1 MFSQFFGN
9 YLLENQKINTEQY
22 SSCMKY
28 IAANRVKLGMLAEH
42 EDLLDHTLANEL
54 NYLQLQNDRQ
64 IGDLAIEKG
73 YLTESDVNYLLGC
86 QGNPYL
92 IFVQALEDNHYMTHE
107 EIETALKDYQ
117 ASEGFSDAIMDAI
130 KDGNISRLLPAFADI
145 EDERYQ
151 TLLGLALRNIV
162 RFISSYIRLEK
173 GYVTDSIHSSYLA
186 YQDLNGDFEAS
197 IGFFSDNDGILSI
210 AEGYAREEFE
220 EVDEDA
226 LDAIGEFV
234 NCISGL
240 YAAELSYQDV
250 KLDTEPPE
258 YGFDMTLKKSGR
270 FFVLPLYIEG
280 KESNLFIQIN

>member
-9 YLLENQKINTEQY
+9 YLLENQKISTEQY

-28 IAANRVKLGMLAEH
+28 IADNRVKLGMLAEH
-42 EDLLDHTLANEL
+42 EGLLDRTLANEL

-86 QGNPYL
+86 QGNTYL
-92 IFVQALEDNHYMTHE
+92 IFVQALEDNHYMTRE
-107 EIETALKDYQ
+107 EIETCLKDYQ
-117 ASEGFSDAIMDAI
+117 ASEGFSDTIMDAI

-151 TLLGLALRNIV
+151 TLLGLALRSIV

-173 GYVTDSIHSSYLA
+173 GYITDSIHASYLA
-186 YQDLNGDFEAS
+186 YQDLNGDFEATV
-197 IGFFSDNDGILSI
+197 GFFSDNDGILAI
-210 AEGYAREEFE
+210 AEGYAKEEFE
-220 EVDEDA
+220 KVDEDS
-226 LDAIGEFV
+226 LDSIREFV
-234 NCISGL
+234 NCINGL
-240 YAAELSYQDV
+240 YAAELSYQNV
-250 KLDTEPPE
+250 KLDMEPPK
-258 YGFDMTLKKSGR
+258 YGFDMTLKKSGH
-270 FFVLPLYIEG
+270 FFVLPLSIEG

>member
-28 IAANRVKLGMLAEH
+28 IAANHVKLGMLAEH
-42 EDLLDHTLANEL
+42 EGLLDRTLANEL
-54 NYLQLQNDRQ
+54 NYLQLQSDRQ
-64 IGDLAIEKG
+64 IGDLAIDKG
-73 YLTESDVNYLLGC
+73 YLTESDVDYLLGC

-92 IFVQALEDNHYMTHE
+92 IFVQALEDNQYMTRE
-107 EIETALKDYQ
+107 EIDACLKDYQ
-117 ASEGFSDAIMDAI
+117 ASEGFSDAVMEAI

-151 TLLGLALRNIV
+151 TLLGLALRSIV

-173 GYVTDSIHSSYLA
+173 GYLTDSIHASYAA
-186 YQDLNGDFEAS
+186 YQDLNGDFNAT
-197 IGFFSDNDGILSI
+197 IGFCSDNDGILAI
-210 AEGYAREEFE
+210 ADGYAKEEFE

-226 LDAIGEFV
+226 LDSIGEFV

-240 YAAELSYQDV
+240 YAAELSYQEV
-250 KLDTEPPE
+250 RLDMEPPE
-258 YGFDMTLKKSGR
+258 YGFDMTIKKDGR
-270 FFVLPLYIEG
+270 FFVLPLYVEG
-280 KESNLFIQIN
+280 KKSNLFIQIN